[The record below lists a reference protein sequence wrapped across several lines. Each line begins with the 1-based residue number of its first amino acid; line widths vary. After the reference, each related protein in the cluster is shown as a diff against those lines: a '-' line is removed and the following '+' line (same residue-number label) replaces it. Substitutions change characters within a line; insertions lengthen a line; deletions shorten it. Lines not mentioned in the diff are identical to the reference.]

1 VIPPELKTS
10 LGIGNPQSAVR
21 LIEFADFQ
29 CPFCSVASRTI
40 ESALAKEPGRF
51 YVEFHHL
58 PLPGHSS
65 ARAASLAA
73 ECAADQGKFES
84 LYFALYRDQ
93 ASIGRTSWVE
103 FAKRA
108 GVEDISTFTKC
119 LVSEQHAQRINQDI
133 QVAARIGVLGTPTW
147 IVADSLYGGAPS
159 TAQLLE
165 WTGIRTTAGKN
176 LGTRTQ

>member
-1 VIPPELKTS
+1 
-10 LGIGNPQSAVR
+10 VR

-29 CPFCSVASRTI
+29 CPFCSVASKTI

-93 ASIGRTSWVE
+93 ANIGKASWVE

-108 GVEDISTFTKC
+108 GIQDISAFRKC
-119 LVSEQHAQRINQDI
+119 VANEQHAQHIDEDI
-133 QVAARIGVLGTPTW
+133 QVAAGIGVLGTPTW

-165 WTGIRTTAGKN
+165 WTGIHTTSGKS
-176 LGTRTQ
+176 LGRQTQ